1 MNIREQAAWCGFTVE
16 VAIETDFQSLSGFV
30 QPGAD
35 YEGVFPMV
43 CGDTGER
50 LAVRG
55 WTCSVEEVA
64 PAAPT
69 AQRQPG

>member
-16 VAIETDFQSLSGFV
+16 VATPTDFQSLSGFV
-30 QPGAD
+30 RPGAD

-50 LAVRG
+50 LAV
-55 WTCSVEEVA
+55 
-64 PAAPT
+64 
-69 AQRQPG
+69 